1 MAKASDPAEAG
12 FSRLG
17 EAGPYAKQ
25 HGLKPVPNRCAGS
38 ESRGRYPVAFDYKCC
53 CVPPTET
60 NRALCLWVM
69 LFCETLIT
77 FVLFRDPACPCAKSR
92 IRVLQ
97 RGEG

>member
-1 MAKASDPAEAG
+1 
-12 FSRLG
+12 
-17 EAGPYAKQ
+17 
-25 HGLKPVPNRCAGS
+25 
-38 ESRGRYPVAFDYKCC
+38 
-53 CVPPTET
+53 
-60 NRALCLWVM
+60 M